1 MIVLIDNFD
10 SFTYNLYDY
19 IKRYTEV
26 IVIQNNQKLES
37 ITNIKKLAG
46 IVVSPGPSHPS
57 SARLSLDAIDFFGSK
72 VPILG
77 VCLGMQAIAY
87 VYGKTIKKARSIM
100 HGKKDKIKKIKG
112 RLFYAIPSEFYAVRY
127 HSLVVGNVD
136 QGFEVCA
143 ISQSDGEIMAIEND
157 NESLYGLQFH
167 PESYE
172 TQYGLKF
179 IENFLEVCNESS
191 I

>member
-19 IKRYTEV
+19 LKRYTDV
-26 IVIQNNQKLES
+26 VVIQNNQKLES
-37 ITNIKKLAG
+37 ITNIQKLKG

-87 VYGKTIKKARSIM
+87 VHGKTIKKARSIM
-100 HGKKDKIKKIKG
+100 HGKKDKIKKLKG
-112 RLFYAIPSEFYAVRY
+112 RLFNAIPDDFYAVRY
-127 HSLVVGNVD
+127 HSLVVDDVEE
-136 QGFEVCA
+136 FEVCA
-143 ISQSDGEIMAIEND
+143 ISQSDGEIMAIEN
-157 NESLYGLQFH
+157 NNKHLYGLQFH

-172 TQYGLKF
+172 TQYGLRF